1 MTDDSA
7 EHGAG
12 RGTAIGPIGGGRGAH
27 TAAGRAANGGN
38 PAYGR
43 LS

>member
-7 EHGAG
+7 EHGGG
-12 RGTAIGPIGGGRGAH
+12 RGPAIGPS
-27 TAAGRAANGGN
+27 AGRAGHSGASRANNGGN

-43 LS
+43 PS